1 MSEELIE
8 EIKEVLPV
16 QTIDRRKILKAE
28 WRTSV
33 LEDGTVKYNSK
44 PNDPLYFSKYY
55 DSKRKEKESI
65 IICCEKCNRFIA
77 QGHKIRH
84 EKSIICNKRYN
95 ENLLKS

>member
-16 QTIDRRKILKAE
+16 QKIDRRKILKAE
-28 WRTSV
+28 WRTIV

-55 DSKRKEKESI
+55 DSKKEKESI